1 MFGGSF
7 MLKFEW
13 TGFSASSVER
23 RVMGGGVG
31 GGGGAG
37 WWVLYM
43 QNLKSQCK

>member
-1 MFGGSF
+1 

-31 GGGGAG
+31 GGGLCGG
-37 WWVLYM
+37 SYT
-43 QNLKSQCK
+43 CTI